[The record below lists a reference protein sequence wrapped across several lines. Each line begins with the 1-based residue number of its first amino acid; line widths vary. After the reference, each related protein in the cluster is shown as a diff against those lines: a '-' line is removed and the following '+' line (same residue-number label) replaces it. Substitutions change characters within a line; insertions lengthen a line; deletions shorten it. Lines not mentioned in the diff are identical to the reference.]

1 MPHVQLLKRI
11 ESSRERGVRRTSLRR
26 EFGAKVGK
34 SLDELL
40 SKGIIFE
47 EKKRGMITYW
57 TKESYMQHLM
67 DNDPKFRLIY
77 DIYSK
82 SDRKIS
88 NRLSQI
94 KTDLNGKVAGM
105 VAEATAPSLVKNNG
119 SDNSNGNNGNH
130 PTLDQFKMEFDRT
143 MAETTTSIGWV
154 ELGTIREMVCNKYE
168 ISKHDF
174 YALASQLFDQFNN
187 RYELSTGGSE
197 GVILRGLLH
206 GFVRRI

>member
-1 MPHVQLLKRI
+1 M
-11 ESSRERGVRRTSLRR
+11 
-26 EFGAKVGK
+26 GK

-40 SKGIIFE
+40 SKGLIFE
-47 EKKRGMITYW
+47 EKKRGTITYW

-119 SDNSNGNNGNH
+119 SDNGKNGNH

-174 YALASQLFDQFNN
+174 YTLASQLFDQFNN

-197 GVILRGLLH
+197 GVVLRGLLH